1 MEQDKIENA
10 IEAILFYKG
19 EPVKVSFLVDTLKTS
34 EDVVHEAL
42 ASLSTSLQS
51 RGLRLVREG
60 KYAALATAPEV
71 KEIIETL
78 RREELEGP
86 LGRAGLETL
95 AIIIY
100 QAPVSRADIEY
111 VRGVNSSQ
119 ILRSLTMRGLVE
131 RIENPRDKRSYLY
144 QPTPELPA
152 TLGVS
157 SLKDMPEFDEM
168 KQQIRTVIE
177 HREEEL
183 KKEQEEYE

>member
-1 MEQDKIENA
+1 MKSEELEKTL
-10 IEAILFYKG
+10 EAILFYKG
-19 EPVKVSFLVDTLKTS
+19 EPVKITTLVETLKAT
-34 EDVVHEAL
+34 EDEVHEAL
-42 ASLSTSLQS
+42 ASLKTSLES
-51 RGLRLVREG
+51 RGIRLVREG
-60 KYAALATAPEV
+60 KYAALATSPET

-100 QAPVSRADIEY
+100 QSPVSRADIEY
-111 VRGVNSSQ
+111 VRGVNSSA

-152 TLGVS
+152 ALGIS
-157 SLKDMPEFDEM
+157 SLEGMPEFTEM
-168 KQQIRTVIE
+168 KHQIQAVIDAKENEE
-177 HREEEL
+177 HESTE
-183 KKEQEEYE
+183 